1 MSNGSTASFHSRFN
15 RVLAVFVWVLCA
27 TALVAVIVA
36 DDARN
41 LSLLPFVAL
50 ATLLAWSGLWRVA
63 ITVDDNLIEVRNAFS
78 TAIVPWA
85 ALIQVDTKYAL
96 TLVTPHGSYSSTAA
110 PAPSRLTL
118 LLSRR
123 DAAAVPQDVAVEGRV
138 RPGDIPSTDSGAA
151 SILVR
156 RRWQQLR
163 DEGRIELGVADRTPV
178 LRHWHWT
185 TIILSAALLVAGVVI
200 LATT

>member
-15 RVLAVFVWVLCA
+15 RVLAIIVWVLCGGA
-27 TALVAVIVA
+27 IIAVVVAN
-36 DDARN
+36 DARN
-41 LSLLPFVAL
+41 LSTLLFVAL
-50 ATLLAWSGLWRVA
+50 AALLAWVGLWRVA

-78 TAIVPWA
+78 TVTVPWA
-85 ALIQVDTKYAL
+85 ALIQVDTKFAL
-96 TLVTPHGSYSSTAA
+96 TLVTPHGSYTSTAA

-123 DAAAVPQDVAVEGRV
+123 DAAAVPQGVAVEGRV

-151 SILVR
+151 AVLVR
-156 RRWQQLR
+156 RRWRQLL

-185 TIILSAALLVAGVVI
+185 TIILSAALLVAGVVA
-200 LATT
+200 LTTT

>member
-15 RVLAVFVWVLCA
+15 RVLAVCVWILCLGAVL
-27 TALVAVIVA
+27 AVIVA
-36 DDARN
+36 GDLRN
-41 LSLLPFVAL
+41 VSLVPVVAL
-50 ATLLAWSGLWRVA
+50 ASLLAWVGLWRAA
-63 ITVDDNLIEVRNAFS
+63 ITVDDSVIEVRNAFS
-78 TAIVPWA
+78 TVIVPWA

-96 TLVTPHGSYSSTAA
+96 TLVTPHGSYTSTAA

-123 DAAAVPQDVAVEGRV
+123 DADAVQPDVAVGGRL

-151 SILVR
+151 AIIVR

-163 DEGRIELGVADRTPV
+163 DEGRIELGAADRTPV

-185 TIILSAALLVAGVVI
+185 TIILSAVLLAAGVVT